1 MTGLAL
7 KPGTATLSAAEWL
20 TPRELE
26 VLRLIAGGL
35 SSREIAAKHFLSV
48 RTTERHIANIYK
60 KIGAHGKA
68 DATAFAL
75 SKGLL

>member
-1 MTGLAL
+1 MPGLAL
-7 KPGTATLSAAEWL
+7 KPGTALAAADWL

-35 SSREIAAKHFLSV
+35 SNREIAAKLFLSV
-48 RTTERHIANIYK
+48 RTAERHIANIYK
-60 KIGAHGKA
+60 KIGAHSKA
-68 DATAFAL
+68 DATAFAF